1 MGRSVRAI
9 KKITDHLVVVLK
21 ETGPEVSADKAK
33 YIVMF
38 WVQSARWSERLK
50 TDKSC
55 EMAEKFKYLR
65 TTLMNQNYIHEEIKS
80 RFQ

>member
-1 MGRSVRAI
+1 MINILGRSVRAI

-38 WVQSARWSERLK
+38 
-50 TDKSC
+50 
-55 EMAEKFKYLR
+55 
-65 TTLMNQNYIHEEIKS
+65 
-80 RFQ
+80 